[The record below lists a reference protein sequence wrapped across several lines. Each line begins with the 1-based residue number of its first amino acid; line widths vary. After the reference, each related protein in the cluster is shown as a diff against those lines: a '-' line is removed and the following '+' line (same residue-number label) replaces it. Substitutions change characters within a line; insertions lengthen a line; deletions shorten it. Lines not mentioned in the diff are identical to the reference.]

1 LGICA
6 RGFRRTS
13 WLRHLLELRQ
23 AFVVRLIPDVLIY
36 HGSSAGPPLRDWQ
49 LPPGQREPWW
59 LATDLAAPLVEFVA
73 LDDRRMAI
81 EAQFREAKG
90 CRLGVRLE
98 WTQFRTPAYLA
109 HFTRLDGAA
118 LVLWTAVGQA
128 AAETAPK
135 VRLPC
140 KRKGPRL
147 SLLRVGI
154 QLVATLALR
163 VYIGVHFIQT
173 HMPRPRLRRFPWL
186 QALEAVP

>member
-1 LGICA
+1 MA
-6 RGFRRTS
+6 S
-13 WLRHLLELRQ
+13 LRHPMMVERSQYGSGMRAWLHLSPQLVHRCVDHQ
-23 AFVVRLIPDVLIY
+23 V
-36 HGSSAGPPLRDWQ
+36 HGLMGCDYNIEEPFRDS
-49 LPPGQREPWW
+49 
-59 LATDLAAPLVEFVA
+59 
-73 LDDRRMAI
+73 
-81 EAQFREAKG
+81 KG
-90 CRLGVRLE
+90 CRFGVRLE

-109 HFTRLDGAA
+109 RFTLLVGVA